1 MVPIA
6 KTVSPFMFIMCLRS
20 EGMSELMIVSH
31 RHIYAVADLG
41 QLRSRTGM
49 LTGLYFYSDAGMM
62 MSRRPPIMLS

>member
-6 KTVSPFMFIMCLRS
+6 KMVSPFMSIMCLRS

-62 MSRRPPIMLS
+62 MSKDDHR